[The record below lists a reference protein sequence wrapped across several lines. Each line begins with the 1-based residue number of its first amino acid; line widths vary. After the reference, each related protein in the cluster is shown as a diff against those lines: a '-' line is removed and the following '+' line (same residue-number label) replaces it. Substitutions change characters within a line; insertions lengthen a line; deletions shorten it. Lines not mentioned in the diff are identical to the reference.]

1 MVVDWSTFTPL
12 SALAGGG
19 LIGLAAAWLLVFE
32 GRIAG
37 VSGIVGGLLQ
47 RQGRDDRNWRG
58 AFVLGLLGAVP
69 LWAVVG
75 PLPSMQSQATF
86 WWLIGAGVLVGFG
99 ARMGGGCTSGHG
111 VCGIARGARRSL
123 IATAVFMGAAIA
135 THALL
140 ATLRGVG

>member
-1 MVVDWSTFTPL
+1 MAVDWSNFTPL

-37 VSGIVGGLLQ
+37 VSGIVGGLMQ
-47 RQGRDDRNWRG
+47 RQGRDERNWRG
-58 AFVLGLLGAVP
+58 AFVLGLLSAVP
-69 LWAVVG
+69 LWAIVR
-75 PLPSMQSQATF
+75 PLPSMQPQAT
-86 WWLIGAGVLVGFG
+86 WGLLLGAGLLVGFG
-99 ARMGGGCTSGHG
+99 ARLGGGCTSGHG

-123 IATAVFMGAAIA
+123 VATAVFMGVAIA

-140 ATLRGVG
+140 TKLRGVS